1 MSGRATRF
9 DELLGDL
16 LSRVDVARQ
25 GSRLEAGEFH
35 PLGHKAMRTRQRV
48 LEAGY
53 ACFVRE
59 GYAGTSVPD
68 IHEAAG
74 VSLGTFYTYFRSKSA
89 VVVTLVA
96 EQIAAFVDVLAD
108 AGVADG
114 GLSAYVHHYA
124 RTADFQRVWE
134 EATHLEPEV
143 AEFRWAAQ
151 QAFDAW
157 LARGIARPGLDAA
170 STARLLNAM
179 IDRYCYMTF
188 VVDGHRDPATVD
200 RVLAL
205 LSEAI
210 HRVVAP

>member
-1 MSGRATRF
+1 MSGRAIRF
-9 DELLGDL
+9 DELLA
-16 LSRVDVARQ
+16 RVDVARQ

-35 PLGHKAMRTRQRV
+35 PLGHKAARTRQRL

-53 ACFVRE
+53 ACFVSN

-96 EQIAAFVDVLAD
+96 EQIAAFVDALAD
-108 AGVADG
+108 ADVTDG
-114 GLSAYVHHYA
+114 GLGAFVRHYA

-151 QAFDAW
+151 EAFDAW
-157 LARGIARPGLDAA
+157 LAGGIARPGLDAA
-170 STARLLNAM
+170 ATARLLNAM
-179 IDRYCYMTF
+179 VDRYCYMTF
-188 VVDGHRDPATVD
+188 VVDGHRDPATVA
-200 RVLAL
+200 RVIHL
-205 LSEAI
+205 LSDTI
-210 HRVVAP
+210 HRAVA